1 MNSWQSQQ
9 SGAQASMLLN
19 SILKAEFFEGL
30 ICLREVSTLLQPVSL
45 ALQAVG
51 TDLVQALNNI
61 DVTLSVLRQWRSQCE
76 TTFSKLF
83 AEVTAMASDLDVQVS
98 KPRTAKRS
106 VYRSNA
112 CWVMMLKVIT
122 VLMCLTQC
130 WIRWLLMSPNGL
142 QLINVSQC
150 SCVTSCRTMHPVLHG
165 MELNQSLIN
174 SVHICTLVIVCWK
187 MSFVFGNSTAQ
198 IRNQKCPLQFLL
210 CVHWT
215 CVQVQY
221 TQISTNYCK
230 FFRHCRC
237 PLQSPKECFP
247 KWIWLWQMSVVRCL
261 KKGWKLWWWS
271 RLKGSE
277 WFS

>member
-1 MNSWQSQQ
+1 
-9 SGAQASMLLN
+9 MLLN

-112 CWVMMLKVIT
+112 CSVMMLKVIT

-130 WIRWLLMSPNGL
+130 WIR
-142 QLINVSQC
+142 
-150 SCVTSCRTMHPVLHG
+150 
-165 MELNQSLIN
+165 
-174 SVHICTLVIVCWK
+174 
-187 MSFVFGNSTAQ
+187 
-198 IRNQKCPLQFLL
+198 
-210 CVHWT
+210 
-215 CVQVQY
+215 
-221 TQISTNYCK
+221 
-230 FFRHCRC
+230 
-237 PLQSPKECFP
+237 
-247 KWIWLWQMSVVRCL
+247 
-261 KKGWKLWWWS
+261 
-271 RLKGSE
+271 
-277 WFS
+277 